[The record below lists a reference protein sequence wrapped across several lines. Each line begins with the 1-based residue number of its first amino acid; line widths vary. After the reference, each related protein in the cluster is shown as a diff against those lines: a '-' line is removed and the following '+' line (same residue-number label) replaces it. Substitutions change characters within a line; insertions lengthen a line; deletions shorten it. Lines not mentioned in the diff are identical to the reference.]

1 MMCDGQ
7 ASLVVVANSKSA
19 QSSAVLYSIVASVKA
34 NGLTQYNYIS
44 HLLEQFSQP
53 EPDVEERLPWNVSL
67 D

>member
-1 MMCDGQ
+1 MGRRAWLLSQ
-7 ASLVVVANSKSA
+7 TAKGA